1 MSDEIASIA
10 KKEEEIKA
18 NEQKQ
23 ILQAM
28 QIPNAPKASTELDD
42 MVDMHID
49 QAHPNPQFVEALDQ
63 RKFIYIDAC
72 SFLMKVVGNKQLA
85 LAHFNAA
92 EKLKKV

>member
-1 MSDEIASIA
+1 
-10 KKEEEIKA
+10 
-18 NEQKQ
+18 
-23 ILQAM
+23 
-28 QIPNAPKASTELDD
+28 

-49 QAHPNPQFVEALDQ
+49 QAHPNPQFAEALDQ

-92 EKLKKV
+92 EKLKKI